1 MQRTLYVDAVDNH
14 SEEDNCI
21 SIHPAHLN
29 YVDSFDKEAFNKVII
44 KNSPA
49 EFLKSKGL
57 FNIYRTLKNGGIC
70 EIIVDQPIY
79 VMQELDAGEI
89 EANCKLAGFDDVSIQ
104 SYSFIENVNGNEKKV
119 QTLKLTMVK

>member
-89 EANCKLAGFDDVSIQ
+89 EANCKLAGFDDVSTQ
-104 SYSFIENVNGNEKKV
+104 SYSYIENINGKEKKV

>member
-29 YVDSFDKEAFNKVII
+29 YVDSFEKEAFNKVII

-57 FNIYRTLKNGGIC
+57 FNIHRTLKNGGIC

-104 SYSFIENVNGNEKKV
+104 SHSYIENVNGNEKKV
-119 QTLKLTMVK
+119 QTLKLTLVK

>member
-21 SIHPAHLN
+21 TIHPAHLN

>member
-104 SYSFIENVNGNEKKV
+104 SHSFIENVNGNEKKV

>member
-104 SYSFIENVNGNEKKV
+104 SHSYIENVNGNENSFSKTCIRNK
-119 QTLKLTMVK
+119 

>member
-1 MQRTLYVDAVDNH
+1 MEKTLYVDAIDNH
-14 SEEDNCI
+14 ADEENCI
-21 SIHPAHLN
+21 SIHPSHLN
-29 YVDSFDKEAFNKVII
+29 FVNAFDKGAFNKILI
-44 KNSPA
+44 KNSPS
-49 EFLKSKGL
+49 EFLKAKGL
-57 FNIYRTLKNGGIC
+57 FYIYRTLVDGGVC

-104 SYSFIENVNGNEKKV
+104 SHSFIENVNGNEKKV

>member
-21 SIHPAHLN
+21 TIHPAHLN

-104 SYSFIENVNGNEKKV
+104 SHSFIENVNGNEKKV

>member
-89 EANCKLAGFDDVSIQ
+89 EANCKLAGFDDINIQ
-104 SYSFIENVNGNEKKV
+104 SYSYMENVNGKEKKV
-119 QTLKLTMVK
+119 QTLKMTMTK

>member
-21 SIHPAHLN
+21 TIHPAHLN

-104 SYSFIENVNGNEKKV
+104 SHSYIENVNGNEKKV

>member
-21 SIHPAHLN
+21 TIHPAHLN

-104 SYSFIENVNGNEKKV
+104 SHSFIENVNGN
-119 QTLKLTMVK
+119 